1 MPFFAPSPSTPATT
15 INTIASSLVRF
26 YEESKRDEMM
36 NGHFMSVRTVPANDI
51 PTITAS
57 TTAPASD
64 TDVATKYHSL
74 VGRAAIISGGAE
86 ITLTSEIDQLETWI
100 SGFNRGLRCR
110 WAGDMY
116 RLSGLA
122 SSFMPDVGN
131 GSQDNNLSPQMK
143 IDSIGVYMDVVL
155 EGDVLYI
162 TGTGSS
168 RFTIWVN
175 DRLITTAVTAVGT
188 GITGDASGAT
198 YTITGASRQYFKIK
212 FPSVG
217 SRTIRVFH
225 YGAGGIGDL
234 YTRITHNVFPRH
246 TKRLNWLHVSD
257 VMGTSTS
264 ALNNAQTAAH
274 YLQTSFGSSIN
285 FVNASLSST
294 GIASNNGTTSPH
306 WLDRWDTDLKLNK
319 QMDVV
324 TIFGSYLDTNK
335 GDLSDKT
342 TALINKIK
350 TAWPNCEVILAY
362 TVTTAQISG
371 GSDLTTENVLASAA
385 SAAGA
390 TFLRAQTDP
399 QGRWLTGTSGSVT
412 TPAGLG
418 NADLYVQATSAPS
431 PAGHAYWGRRWAH
444 AIYQAMRSKEG
455 V

>member
-1 MPFFAPSPSTPATT
+1 MFFAPSSP
-15 INTIASSLVRF
+15 TIANTPVNQVASAMVRL
-26 YEESKRDEMM
+26 YEDARRDEML
-36 NGHFMSVRTVPANDI
+36 NGHYMSVRTVPANDI

-74 VGRAAIISGGAE
+74 VGRAAIISGATE
-86 ITLTSEIDQLETWI
+86 ITLNSEIDQLEAWI

-116 RLSGLA
+116 RLSGLS
-122 SSFMPDVGN
+122 SSFLPDAGN
-131 GSQDNNLSPQMK
+131 GSQDNNLAPQMK

-155 EGDVLYI
+155 EGDVLFI

-168 RFTIWVN
+168 RFILWVN

-198 YTITGASRQYFKIK
+198 YTITGAGRQYFKIK
-212 FPSVG
+212 FGSVAT
-217 SRTIRVFH
+217 RTIRIFH

-257 VMGTSTS
+257 VMGTPTS

-274 YLQTSFGSSIN
+274 YLQTSFGTSVN

-294 GIASNNGTTSPH
+294 GIASNNGTISPH

-324 TIFGSYLDTNK
+324 TIFGSYLDTGK

-350 TAWPNCEVILAY
+350 TAWPTCEVILAY
-362 TVTTAQISG
+362 TVTAGQISG

-399 QGRWLTGTSGSVT
+399 QGRWLTGTSGSVA

-418 NADLYVQATSAPS
+418 NVDLYIQSTSAPS
-431 PAGHAYWGRRWAH
+431 PAGHAYWGRRWAN
-444 AIYQAMRSKEG
+444 AIYQAMRNKVG